1 MGLAPSS
8 FTGDRHLGT
17 QIYDV
22 TALLHK
28 GENELLIAL
37 GDGWH
42 RSTGGVEGNRD
53 LLGNTL
59 GVLFQLEVDGQVVC
73 VSDNTMQVT
82 QCGPILQNDM
92 QQAEVYDARLEGE
105 LTGRHGVHSYREDL
119 SITGM
124 NTVPILE
131 HEVFPGKLL
140 QTPNGETVLDFG
152 QNKPVMWK

>member
-59 GVLFQLEVDGQVVC
+59 GVLFQLEVDGQVFC
-73 VSDNTMQVT
+73 VSDNTMQAT
-82 QCGPILQNDM
+82 
-92 QQAEVYDARLEGE
+92 
-105 LTGRHGVHSYREDL
+105 
-119 SITGM
+119 
-124 NTVPILE
+124 
-131 HEVFPGKLL
+131 
-140 QTPNGETVLDFG
+140 
-152 QNKPVMWK
+152 